1 MSRPTPPSSPPPGV
15 LAYESRDAVRRGRGW
30 RVAMWVFAVLALLA
44 GIALTVFTL
53 LSRRR

>member
-1 MSRPTPPSSPPPGV
+1 MPGG
-15 LAYESRDAVRRGRGW
+15 DAPAGGRTARRARLYD
-30 RVAMWVFAVLALLA
+30 RIVFALAVLALLA